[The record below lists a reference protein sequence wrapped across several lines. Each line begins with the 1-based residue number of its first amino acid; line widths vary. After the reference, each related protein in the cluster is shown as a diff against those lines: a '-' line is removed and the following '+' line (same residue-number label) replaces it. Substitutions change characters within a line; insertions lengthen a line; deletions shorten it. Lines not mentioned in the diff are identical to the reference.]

1 MKCDLFSRRRG
12 TTLSSE
18 ETLDKATYPT
28 AGDNICISKT
38 HVTCCNIC
46 PMTL

>member
-12 TTLSSE
+12 TTLPRE

-28 AGDNICISKT
+28 TRDNICISKT
-38 HVTCCNIC
+38 NVMCCNVC